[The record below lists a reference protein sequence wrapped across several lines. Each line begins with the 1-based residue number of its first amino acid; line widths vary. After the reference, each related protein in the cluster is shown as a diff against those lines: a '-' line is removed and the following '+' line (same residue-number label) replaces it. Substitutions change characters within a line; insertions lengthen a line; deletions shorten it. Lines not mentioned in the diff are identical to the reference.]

1 MPKRFSGSSNSF
13 CDFCAFSWLEN
24 MNIELKDLSH
34 NPVYAQVREQIEN
47 QIRNKT
53 LASGESLPSPAALAQ
68 KLSVDKGEIQ
78 RAYYELEQLGMITK
92 STGKDFLGKPR
103 TDYRVR

>member
-1 MPKRFSGSSNSF
+1 
-13 CDFCAFSWLEN
+13 

-34 NPVYAQVREQIEN
+34 NPVYAQVREQIET

-53 LASGESLPSPAALAQ
+53 VASGESLPSPSALAQ

-78 RAYYELEQLGMITK
+78 RAYFELEQLGFITK
-92 STGKDFLGKPR
+92 QTGKDMFGKPR
-103 TDYRVR
+103 IDYRVR